1 MAWNGRGWGGNRP
14 YGHGNNFGGQG
25 GMGMGMGMNMG
36 GGYPGN
42 MMGGGPRMGGGYNM
56 GGPPMMSPA
65 AAAMGSKP
73 AVKKSLTLQEVQN
86 WLDKQQPFILQT
98 VMKHCTNLLI
108 NKHKVDTE
116 DLSDWYKDEEVPVK
130 SGTLIEGGVQAE
142 SSSKALKRD
151 LTPSTGWSKSDMRH
165 PHKVTH
171 SMKPLPELEIIPPF
185 SIENKE
191 ADIDRDK
198 RKMLINNVNMMQ
210 VELSKICHRF
220 KIKPSE
226 LDKENVEQY
235 PKDAQPK
242 LKLAITCVSNAERTL
257 GDFLDFLKNEKYKEW
272 NDDQISKREALLKS
286 MIGETPQGKPHAS
299 AVREEDIEL
308 VDAQFD
314 KDGNVVVGGG
324 ASGFA
329 GMPDDD
335 RTQDEKDGMDNNADK
350 AEEPATKKKKDV
362 VFHKASN

>member
-1 MAWNGRGWGGNRP
+1 
-14 YGHGNNFGGQG
+14 
-25 GMGMGMGMNMG
+25 
-36 GGYPGN
+36 
-42 MMGGGPRMGGGYNM
+42 MMGGPRMGGGYNQM
-56 GGPPMMSPA
+56 GGGPPMMSPA
-65 AAAMGSKP
+65 AAAAVGSKP
-73 AVKKSLTLQEVQN
+73 AVKKSITLQEVQN

-116 DLSDWYKDEEVPVK
+116 DLSDWYKDEEAPKK
-130 SGTLIEGGVQAE
+130 SGTLLEGGVNADTTA
-142 SSSKALKRD
+142 KALKRD
-151 LTPSTGWSKSDMRH
+151 LTPAAGWTKSDMRH

-185 SIENKE
+185 SVENKE

-210 VELSKICHRF
+210 IELNKICHRY

-226 LDKENVEQY
+226 LDRDNLEQY
-235 PKDAQPK
+235 PTDAQSK
-242 LKLAITCVSNAERTL
+242 LSLAVTCVRNAERTL

-286 MIGETPQGKPHAS
+286 MIGDVPQGKPHAS
-299 AVREEDIEL
+299 GVREEDIEL

-314 KDGNVVVGGG
+314 KDGNVVVG
-324 ASGFA
+324 APSGFA
-329 GMPDDD
+329 GMPDDE
-335 RTQDEKDGMDNNADK
+335 RTQDERDGVDDEDSED
-350 AEEPATKKKKDV
+350 EEPKSKKKKDV